1 MSRGGI
7 CRYILTKTNPDA
19 QADLE
24 GAIAGVNTSIAMLSA
39 FAATGLEL
47 SGEMPHKLLHFVVD
61 DHFLSTGVAF
71 ASPYVA
77 KQVVKR
83 IAQDRNV
90 EVRLLISASESVKEF
105 AALRGLLFEQVA
117 HATLQRGGSFR
128 FADLESAGNNAPTT
142 IQVDKNLKVEIF
154 RTLEEFTCV
163 AAPGV
168 YAQPAAKNFATVD
181 AVLLPLAPAAPVMF
195 LQMTVSKDHPIKAA
209 ALKKMRDALPP
220 ALKGRQVQFVFVVPE
235 DVESWLSEATVP
247 HSASHSN
254 AAATK

>member
-1 MSRGGI
+1 M
-7 CRYILTKTNPDA
+7 P
-19 QADLE
+19 
-24 GAIAGVNTSIAMLSA
+24 MLSA
-39 FAATGLEL
+39 FVAVGLEL

-61 DHFLSTGVAF
+61 DHFLSTGIAF

-77 KQVVKR
+77 KKVVKR

-117 HATLQRGGSFR
+117 HTTLQQGGAFR
-128 FADLESAGNNAPTT
+128 FADLESVGSAPNT

-154 RTLEEFTCV
+154 RTLEEFTRV

-181 AVLLPLAPAAPVMF
+181 AVLLPLAPTDPVLF
-195 LQMTVSKDHPIKAA
+195 LQMTVGKDHPIKTA
-209 ALKKMRDALPP
+209 ALKKLRDALPP
-220 ALKGRQVQFVFVVPE
+220 ALQGRRVQFVFVVPE
-235 DVESWLSEATVP
+235 DVENGFTKQPFHTTERTVVQQPPNDVPQRMLTVP
-247 HSASHSN
+247 LAMQ
-254 AAATK
+254 